1 MCARQVDVVLFT
13 CVEDAA
19 AFMRDHAYLSKC
31 AAFAPSCCMLREAE
45 TCCSYPPSLLRII
58 SSRRLFSGDGGLQ
71 QFLDSDTA
79 WRYKFPATFMFYGD
93 AACDVSALADR
104 PNFFK
109 STDAK
114 QCKAFAV
121 FKPLPALSR

>member
-1 MCARQVDVVLFT
+1 MLFT
-13 CVEDAA
+13 SVEDAA

-58 SSRRLFSGDGGLQ
+58 SSRRLFIGDGGLQ
-71 QFLDSDTA
+71 QLVDSDAA
-79 WRYKFPATFMFYGD
+79 WRFKFPATFMFYSD
-93 AACDVSALADR
+93 AAADMSGLGDR

-109 STDAK
+109 SREEK
-114 QCKAFAV
+114 HCKAFAL
-121 FKPLPALSR
+121 FKPLAMMSK